1 MFYPLFGEIYFLFVP
16 LTVSHQLIIM
26 LITVPLQQG
35 RFFLQITYFY
45 IFFGYLK
52 TVALIILNKT
62 MKIIKKTFVSKYMH

>member
-16 LTVSHQLIIM
+16 LTVSHLLIIM

-45 IFFGYLK
+45 IFFSYLK

-62 MKIIKKTFVSKYMH
+62 ENY